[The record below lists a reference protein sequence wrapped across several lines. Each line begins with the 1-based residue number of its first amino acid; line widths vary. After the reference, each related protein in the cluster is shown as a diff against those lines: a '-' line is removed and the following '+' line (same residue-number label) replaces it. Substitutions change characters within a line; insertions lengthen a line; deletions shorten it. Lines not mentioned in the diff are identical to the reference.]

1 MVDPLARK
9 PVGHASRSTIA
20 SLVFANGMIPPVQ
33 VYGGEIFV
41 ISGNLSVL
49 CPVAG
54 EYFVGLYRGYE
65 PITWKKNLLMAGQAP
80 KEKSSHTKLSI
91 KNKGKK
97 RKRVFIT
104 G

>member
-1 MVDPLARK
+1 LR
-9 PVGHASRSTIA
+9 
-20 SLVFANGMIPPVQ
+20 
-33 VYGGEIFV
+33 
-41 ISGNLSVL
+41 VL

-65 PITWKKNLLMAGQAP
+65 PITWKKNLRMAGQAP
-80 KEKSSHTKLSI
+80 KEKSSHAKLS
-91 KNKGKK
+91 KKTKGKK